1 MTRAAT
7 APDLPPAPAA
17 PSSPGRGY
25 PPGLLDHH
33 LRRVV
38 ASGIPPAVARARGY
52 ASVKTKATLAKLGFA
67 SYQQLVPGLLVPL
80 HGTAGGVVGHQL
92 RPDTPRTDAHGK
104 VVKYESP
111 RGARQVLDV
120 PPAAQPYLGDPT
132 VPLGIT
138 EGARKADAAVGR
150 GLPCVSL
157 NGVRAW
163 RGTNRAGGKAA
174 LADWHDVAL
183 NGRLVYLLF
192 DSDVT
197 RKRAVAQA
205 LRELKGYLEH
215 RGATVQ
221 VVYLPPPAP
230 EEVDEA
236 GNPREKTGLDDFL
249 APRESL
255 DELFALAEDEVRPDP
270 EPDDPREPDR
280 GDPFASLPAAP
291 PGRPSSGG
299 CRRRG
304 QGRGRGRGRRG
315 RPPPDPGLPHRPGA
329 GAHQGRDRDPP
340 RPPAG
345 LRRRGRPGGRPA
357 ALGGN
362 ASIRV
367 VEGREERANVWLS
380 LVGPPGS
387 GKSPAQD
394 LAFAALRAHDA
405 QARETYEEQL
415 RAWRATP
422 VQDRRE
428 ADRPAD
434 GSLLRRDTTVEAIA
448 RRLYATGGDLALD
461 VDELRTLIAGLGQ
474 YKAPRTGGRGG
485 HDGPD
490 LAKFLELWHG
500 GPWNYTRVGSGGGG
514 ENAVDFLIARPTL
527 VLCGSVQTEYQSLL
541 GAEGDGLRPRWLP
554 HLATYAAPPPA
565 RSEAELATAAGAAT
579 QAREAWAT
587 RLRALVARRGTARD
601 WTLDPGAQRR
611 FYELERTW
619 KQQARAAEESASTS
633 AALLKADRQ
642 LLRLVLIV
650 AELHDPGGT
659 QGRRLSAAHLDAV
672 APLLTFCLDCWRAL
686 PTAAA
691 LALTYQAA
699 VLNDAVDTLAAWLEH
714 HGGAAT
720 PRELKLAHV
729 AGVRTTGDLNLLL
742 KRYGATY
749 PGTIKPTEP
758 GPQGGR
764 PGRLVLAPRRARVG
778 ECVEFVANGYKP
790 PTPPPCDDPAEAG
803 AGACTPGSGA
813 AEEAEGSG
821 EGVATN
827 PPEVATNPPEVATNP
842 PPGGGRGRG
851 VGGRPCLARSARP
864 PRLPRSRTAPLGET
878 PWPVLRSFVS
888 SGDGAPGSRSTAATW

>member
-1 MTRAAT
+1 
-7 APDLPPAPAA
+7 
-17 PSSPGRGY
+17 
-25 PPGLLDHH
+25 
-33 LRRVV
+33 VV

-67 SYQQLVPGLLVPL
+67 SYQQRVPGLLVPL

-192 DSDVT
+192 DSDAT

-230 EEVDEA
+230 GEVDEE
-236 GNPREKTGLDDFL
+236 GKPREKTGLDDFL

-255 DELFALAEDEVRPDP
+255 DELFALAEDEVRPAP
-270 EPDDPREPDR
+270 APDDPREPDR
-280 GDPFASLPAAP
+280 GDPFAGLPAAAPGARGGAAAGDGDGDGDEDEEVVLP
-291 PGRPSSGG
+291 PI
-299 CRRRG
+299 
-304 QGRGRGRGRRG
+304 
-315 RPPPDPGLPHRPGA
+315 PDYPTAQAPALIKDVIVTHPGLPPAYVGGA
-329 GAHQGRDRDPP
+329 AL
-340 RPPAG
+340 AAAA
-345 LRRRGRPGGRPA
+345 A

-367 VEGREERANVWLS
+367 VEGRAERANVWLS

-405 QARETYEEQL
+405 QARQTYEEQL

-448 RRLYATGGDLALD
+448 RRLYAAGGDLALD

-611 FYELERTW
+611 FYELERAW

-642 LLRLVLIV
+642 LLRLVLII

-672 APLLTFCLDCWRAL
+672 APLLAFSLDCWRAL

-778 ECVEFVANGYKP
+778 EYVEFVANGYKP

-842 PPGGGRGRG
+842 PR
-851 VGGRPCLARSARP
+851 V
-864 PRLPRSRTAPLGET
+864 E
-878 PWPVLRSFVS
+878 
-888 SGDGAPGSRSTAATW
+888 AADEGWEVVRV